1 MKKLLIYFSILSI
14 NFSQNK
20 LKFNPNKLNDP
31 KINWPVIVNP
41 INSEDETND
50 KVLSIDSTTIVIE
63 GFRVQLLATRDR
75 FSAEKFQSELEQI
88 YNEKIYIIFE
98 APNYKVRIGNFI
110 DRQSAEKMRKD
121 FSKKGYPS
129 AWIIRTKIE
138 PINN

>member
-1 MKKLLIYFSILSI
+1 MNKLLIYFSILSI
-14 NFSQNK
+14 YFSQNK

-121 FSKKGYPS
+121 FSNKGYPS

>member
-1 MKKLLIYFSILSI
+1 MLEISKKLLNCQGKSIIVCDS
-14 NFSQNK
+14 
-20 LKFNPNKLNDP
+20 NDMSTQL
-31 KINWPVIVNP
+31 IVNA

-75 FSAEKFQSELEQI
+75 VSAEKFQSELEQI

-121 FSKKGYPS
+121 FSNKGYPS

>member
-14 NFSQNK
+14 YFSQNK
-20 LKFNPNKLNDP
+20 LKLNPNKLNDP

-121 FSKKGYPS
+121 FSNKGYPS